1 MPGVWGGGRGEE
13 QGLGSEIKH
22 GLKLIPTQ
30 NTVDFT
36 AVGSLPK
43 SLHTGMVR
51 IRSPIGSADHS

>member
-1 MPGVWGGGRGEE
+1 MMWRGGWDK

-36 AVGSLPK
+36 ANGSLPK
-43 SLHTGMVR
+43 YLYTDVVR
-51 IRSPIGSADHS
+51 IRPPRGSAGWP